1 MRPSLLNPLF
11 AAAASLPGI
20 GPKTAK
26 LLDRLL
32 AKDAGDARV
41 LDPLFHLPFAAI
53 DRRNRPKIAD
63 APLDTIVTLEVKAIE
78 HRPPGARSKAP
89 YKVLV
94 EDETGDVLLVFFLA
108 NHHWIEKSLPLGET
122 RWISGKLEL
131 WDGHRQIVHP
141 DRVLDSE
148 GFARMAPVE
157 PVYPS
162 TEGLSQRTLGRAI
175 DAALAKIPA
184 LPEWHDRTTLNIPA
198 LPSFAQALRDVH
210 RPKTPESIAPDAP
223 ARRRLAFDELLASQ
237 LALAL
242 MRAKIRRSPGRASQG
257 DGRIREMI
265 AAVLPFALTASQK
278 TAIAEIKADLASP
291 TRMLRLLQGDVG
303 SGKTIVALFA
313 MAAVVEAGRQA
324 ALMAPTEILARQHHQ
339 TLANFGESAGL
350 RLALLTG
357 RDTASRGKTLAGLSA
372 GSIDI
377 VIGTHAL
384 FQESVVFRDLGLAVV
399 DEQHRFGVHQ
409 RLALGD
415 KGAAA
420 DILVMTATPI
430 PRTLVLTYFGDMD
443 VSNLR
448 EKPAG
453 RQRIETR
460 ALPIERMDDL
470 IARLRPAIADGARAF
485 WICPLVEESEA
496 LDAAAAQERFLHLQ
510 ETFGDNVGLVHGK
523 MKSRD
528 KDDAMDAFAQGTTQI
543 LVATTVIEVG
553 VDIPQATIM
562 VIEHAERFGL
572 AQLHQLRGRVGRA
585 GGKSSCLLLYK
596 APLGEAAKAR
606 IAIMRETDDG
616 FRIAE
621 EDLRLRGEGEVL
633 GTKQSGLPGFRL
645 ADLSAHG
652 PLLNLARDEARKI
665 VDENPRLEGRARR
678 GSAAALEYFRAR
690 RSDPAVARGVRDAKY
705 GPRGGRT
712 CRDCSAR
719 RADGRGSS

>member
-11 AAAASLPGI
+11 GTAASLPGI
-20 GPKTAK
+20 GPKTTK

-32 AKDAGDARV
+32 AKDAGEARV
-41 LDPLFHLPFAAI
+41 LDLLFHLPYAAI

-63 APLDTIVTLEVKAIE
+63 APLDTIVTLQVKAVE
-78 HRPPGARSKAP
+78 HRPPGARSNAP

-108 NHHWIEKSLPLGET
+108 NHHWIETSLPLGET
-122 RWISGKLEL
+122 RWVSGKLEL

-148 GFARMAPVE
+148 GFAKMAPVE

-162 TEGLSQRTLGRAI
+162 TEGLFQKTLGRAI
-175 DAALAKIPA
+175 EAALAKIPA
-184 LPEWHDRTTLNIPA
+184 LAEWHDRTALNIPA
-198 LPSFAQALRDVH
+198 LPSFAEALRGVH
-210 RPKTPESIAPDAP
+210 RPDTPEAIAPQAP
-223 ARRRLAFDELLASQ
+223 ARMRLALDELLASQ

-242 MRAKIRRSPGRASQG
+242 MRAKIRRAPGRASQG
-257 DGRIREMI
+257 DGHIRAMI
-265 AAVLPFALTASQK
+265 AAALPFALTASQK
-278 TAIAEIKADLASP
+278 TAMAEIGADLGAP

-303 SGKTIVALFA
+303 SGKTVVALLA
-313 MAAVVEAGRQA
+313 MAAIVEAGRQA

-339 TLANFGESAGL
+339 TLAKFGEAAGL

-357 RDTASRGKTLAGLSA
+357 RDTAASREKTLAGLA
-372 GSIDI
+372 EGTIDI
-377 VIGTHAL
+377 VVGTHAL

-409 RLALGD
+409 RLALGE
-415 KGAAA
+415 KSAAA
-420 DILVMTATPI
+420 DVLVMTATPI

-453 RQRIETR
+453 RERIETR
-460 ALPIERMDDL
+460 ALPLERMDEL
-470 IARLRPAIADGARAF
+470 IARLRRAIADGARAF
-485 WICPLVEESEA
+485 WVCPLVEESEA
-496 LDAAAAQERFLHLQ
+496 LDVAAAQERFLHLQ
-510 ETFGDNVGLVHGK
+510 EVFGDKVGLVHGK

-528 KDDAMDAFAQGTTQI
+528 KDEAMAAFAEGKTQT

-585 GGKSSCLLLYK
+585 GAKSSCLLLYK
-596 APLGEAAKAR
+596 APLGEMAKAR

-652 PLLNLARDEARKI
+652 PLLTLARDEARKI
-665 VDENPRLEGRARR
+665 VDENPRLEG
-678 GSAAALEYFRAR
+678 
-690 RSDPAVARGVRDAKY
+690 ARGEALRSLLNIFERGEAIRLL
-705 GPRGGRT
+705 RGG
-712 CRDCSAR
+712 
-719 RADGRGSS
+719 

>member
-1 MRPSLLNPLF
+1 MRPFILNPLF
-11 AAAASLPGI
+11 ATAASLRGL
-20 GPKTAK
+20 GPKNAK

-32 AKDAGDARV
+32 AGGAREARA
-41 LDPLFHLPFAAI
+41 LDLLFHLPYAAI

-63 APLDTIVTLEVKAIE
+63 APLDTIVTLEVKAVE

-94 EDETGDVLLVFFLA
+94 EDDTGDVLLVFFLA
-108 NHHWIEKSLPLGET
+108 NPHWIERSLPVGAT
-122 RWISGKLEL
+122 RWVSGKLEL

-148 GFARMAPVE
+148 GFAKMAPVE

-162 TEGLSQRTLGRAI
+162 TEGLFQKTLGRAI

-184 LPEWHDRTTLNIPA
+184 LPEWRDKTASNIPA
-198 LPSFAQALRDVH
+198 LPSFAEALRGVH
-210 RPKTPESIAPDAP
+210 RPDTPESIAPQ
-223 ARRRLAFDELLASQ
+223 ARARLRLAYDELLASQ

-242 MRAKIRRSPGRASQG
+242 MRSKIRRAPGRPSQG
-257 DGRIREMI
+257 DSRIRNKI
-265 AAVLPFALTASQK
+265 AAALPFPLTASQ
-278 TAIAEIKADLASP
+278 TAAMAEIEADLGAA

-303 SGKTIVALFA
+303 SGKTLVALFA
-313 MAAVVEAGRQA
+313 MAVVVEAGRQA
-324 ALMAPTEILARQHHQ
+324 ALMAPTELLARQHYQ
-339 TLANFGESAGL
+339 TLAKFGEAAGL

-357 RDTASRGKTLAGLSA
+357 RDTPASRSKTLAGLA
-372 GSIDI
+372 EGAIDI
-377 VIGTHAL
+377 VTGTHAL

-409 RLALGD
+409 RLALGQ

-448 EKPAG
+448 EKPPG
-453 RQRIETR
+453 RERVETR
-460 ALPIERMDDL
+460 ALPIERMDEL
-470 IARLRPAIADGARAF
+470 IARLKRAIHDGVRAF
-485 WICPLVEESEA
+485 WVCPLVEGSEA
-496 LDAAAAQERFLHLQ
+496 LDAAAQERFVHLQ
-510 ETFGDNVGLVHGK
+510 QVFGDKVGLVHGK
-523 MKSRD
+523 MKSGG
-528 KDDAMDAFAQGTTQI
+528 KDAAMAAFAEGTTQI

-562 VIEHAERFGL
+562 VIEHAGRFGL

-585 GGKSSCLLLYK
+585 GTKSSCLLLYK
-596 APLGEAAKAR
+596 TPLGEAAKAR

-633 GTKQSGLPGFRL
+633 GTKQSGLPNFRL
-645 ADLSAHG
+645 ADLSVHG
-652 PLLNLARDEARKI
+652 PLLTLARDEARKI
-665 VDENPRLEGRARR
+665 VEENPRLEG
-678 GSAAALEYFRAR
+678 
-690 RSDPAVARGVRDAKY
+690 ARGEALRLLLNIFE
-705 GPRGGRT
+705 
-712 CRDCSAR
+712 R
-719 RADGRGSS
+719 REAIRLLKAG